1 MLMICEDDPDFND
14 GGVWEKPIRSV
25 HVPEGLAV

>member
-1 MLMICEDDPDFND
+1 MICEDDPDFNE

-25 HVPEGLAV
+25 HVPAGLEV